1 MAKKNKKQNFYFGM
15 PYNRNAQLQKAKSLT
30 NTSGAEPTVDTFS
43 NIQSSSDIVRP
54 SNDIDSSVQ
63 IRPGKKSFNIGD
75 YLKEIFVGII
85 LGIGGYLIFNIIQ
98 LSLLEKDVE
107 KNTKTIES
115 IETKQ
120 DKISTEINEVKNGT
134 NLINYRLDKIE
145 NKNWQTEK
153 INDYLLQVLR

>member
-1 MAKKNKKQNFYFGM
+1 MAKKNKKQNPYSGM

-43 NIQSSSDIVRP
+43 NIQG
-54 SNDIDSSVQ
+54 SNDIDRPSSDIDSSDQ
-63 IRPGKKSFNIGD
+63 IRPGKKSINIGD
-75 YLKEIFVGII
+75 FLKEILVGII
-85 LGIGGYLIFNIIQ
+85 VAIVLGIGGYLIFSKIQ

-107 KNTKTIES
+107 KNTKSIEC

-120 DKISTEINEVKNGT
+120 DKIGTNIIEVKNGT

-145 NKNWQTEK
+145 DK
-153 INDYLLQVLR
+153 IDNQKK

>member
-1 MAKKNKKQNFYFGM
+1 MAKKNKKQNSYSGM

-43 NIQSSSDIVRP
+43 NIQGSNDIIRP
-54 SNDIDSSVQ
+54 SNDIDSSDQ

-75 YLKEIFVGII
+75 YSKEIFVGVFVAVI
-85 LGIGGYLIFNIIQ
+85 LGVGGYLIFNKIQ

-107 KNTKTIES
+107 KNTKSIES

-120 DKISTEINEVKNGT
+120 DKIGTDINEVKNGT

-145 NKNWQTEK
+145 DK
-153 INDYLLQVLR
+153 IDKQKK

>member
-1 MAKKNKKQNFYFGM
+1 MAKKNKKQNPYSGM

-43 NIQSSSDIVRP
+43 NIQGSNDIVRP
-54 SNDIDSSVQ
+54 SNDIDSSDQ

-75 YLKEIFVGII
+75 YSKEIFVGVFVAVII
-85 LGIGGYLIFNIIQ
+85 GVGGYLIFNKIQ

-107 KNTKTIES
+107 KNTKSIES

-120 DKISTEINEVKNGT
+120 DKIGTDINEVKNGT

-145 NKNWQTEK
+145 DK
-153 INDYLLQVLR
+153 IDKQKK

>member
-1 MAKKNKKQNFYFGM
+1 MAKKNKKQNSYSGM
-15 PYNRNAQLQKAKSLT
+15 PYNRNAQLQRAKSLT

-43 NIQSSSDIVRP
+43 NIQGSNDIVRP
-54 SNDIDSSVQ
+54 SNDVDSSDQ

-75 YLKEIFVGII
+75 YSKEIFVAII
-85 LGIGGYLIFNIIQ
+85 LGIGGYLIFNKIQ

-107 KNTKTIES
+107 KNTKSIET

-120 DKISTEINEVKNGT
+120 EKIGTDINEIKNGT

-145 NKNWQTEK
+145 DK
-153 INDYLLQVLR
+153 IDKQKK

>member
-1 MAKKNKKQNFYFGM
+1 MAKKNKKKNSYSGM

-54 SNDIDSSVQ
+54 SNDIDSSDQ
-63 IRPGKKSFNIGD
+63 IRPGKKSFNIGE
-75 YLKEIFVGII
+75 YSKEIFYTVSGAII
-85 LGIGGYLIFNIIQ
+85 LGIGSYLISNKIK
-98 LSLLEKDVE
+98 LSLLENDVE

-120 DKISTEINEVKNGT
+120 NKISTDINEVKNGS
-134 NLINYRLDKIE
+134 NLIKYRLDKIE
-145 NKNWQTEK
+145 DK
-153 INDYLLQVLR
+153 IDKQKK

>member
-1 MAKKNKKQNFYFGM
+1 MAKKNKKQNSYFGM

-54 SNDIDSSVQ
+54 SNDIDSSDQ

-75 YLKEIFVGII
+75 YLKGIFITVSGAII
-85 LGIGGYLIFNIIQ
+85 LGIGGYLIFNKIQ

-120 DKISTEINEVKNGT
+120 DKISTDINEVKNGT

-145 NKNWQTEK
+145 NKN
-153 INDYLLQVLR
+153 

>member
-1 MAKKNKKQNFYFGM
+1 MAKKNKKQNPYSGM

-43 NIQSSSDIVRP
+43 NIQGSNDIARPSSDIDN
-54 SNDIDSSVQ
+54 SDQ

-75 YLKEIFVGII
+75 FLKEILVGII
-85 LGIGGYLIFNIIQ
+85 VAIVLGIGGYLIFSKIQ

-107 KNTKTIES
+107 KNTKSIES

-120 DKISTEINEVKNGT
+120 EKIRTDINDIENGT
-134 NLINYRLDKIE
+134 NLINYRLDKIDE
-145 NKNWQTEK
+145 NIHKQ
-153 INDYLLQVLR
+153 